1 MTRQEKNQQI
11 DMLVDKISGANVL
24 YLTDISNLDAET
36 TSKLRRECFKK
47 NISINVVKNTL
58 LRKAFEKV
66 NEEMYNPL
74 FETLKGNTSIMISE
88 ASNAPAK
95 LIQEFRKKSDRPL
108 LKSAFIEEEAYI
120 GDDQLSLLADL
131 KSKNELIGDII
142 MLLQSPAKN
151 VVSALGS
158 GGSTLSGLLKALADR
173 EN

>member
-11 DMLVDKISGANVL
+11 DILADKISSTNVL

-66 NEEMYNPL
+66 NEEIYNPL

-95 LIQEFRKKSDRPL
+95 LIQEFRKKSDRPV
-108 LKSAFIEEEAYI
+108 LKSAFIEQEAYI
-120 GDDQLSLLADL
+120 GDDQLNLLADL
-131 KSKNELIGDII
+131 KSKDELIGDLI

-158 GGSTLSGLLKALADR
+158 GGSKLSGILKALADR
-173 EN
+173 